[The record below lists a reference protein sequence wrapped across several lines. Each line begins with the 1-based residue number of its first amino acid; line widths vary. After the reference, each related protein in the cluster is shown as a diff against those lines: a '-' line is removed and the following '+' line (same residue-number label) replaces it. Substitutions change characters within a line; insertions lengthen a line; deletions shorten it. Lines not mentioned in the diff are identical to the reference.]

1 MKKLYNALSEQ
12 GKYTKSFEDFQTQ
25 FGSKEGQ
32 EKLYGALER
41 SGDYTKSFEDFSSQF
56 FSGAPAKTNDSASA
70 VPAVESN
77 QNATESQSGNGFS
90 GQPNNRW
97 NSENN
102 RGKRERE
109 LKESEDEG
117 NFFTTPFDDDPNQGW
132 ADDISNSF
140 KETFKNIEKES
151 PVFSAY
157 VKNRSMLPGGGDPL
171 SNAFSLIS
179 KWVQKDDKDD
189 KEAIDNNPELFYKYN
204 GYRNDVS
211 IDKQAEDL
219 YNNKDL
225 DFSDIDSNLAY
236 NRGKNKD
243 FVEEYYLNNPE
254 SKSKLA
260 ESNVSAGDFQGFL
273 TRKGY
278 ISEFEKQKDAGAY
291 QQGDSDLPDNL
302 TMQQDL
308 KMYFDEY
315 LLETASRNIERVVLK
330 EIKDNPAD
338 YKEMTL
344 PEAMDAA
351 DAKLMED
358 PEKNRYGTHLDFNK
372 LENWNS
378 NNWDS
383 INKYDAEQLKNIEE
397 AQQNRTEQKETGLST
412 GLYGTLKTI
421 GSALG
426 GLGDGLED
434 AYDFFKADGKFLGMV
449 YSKGRQANEF
459 RDLRDK
465 SNRRGLRGDENINY
479 LYAEG
484 KQVTIDGK
492 EYIKQANG
500 SIKNITS
507 GFDVSRTM
515 SAEDR
520 KAIDAAIEKGDYTYG
535 SDFDGF
541 GGSIIAGKVIGELG
555 IQILGQKGFG
565 ALRKVASL
573 KYLGKVKNLSKARL
587 DRMQQGVNS
596 KGNMRGVNYGGVTG
610 GAKGTWDTFGKKIPL
625 GISKGMAD
633 AVIFQSGYGAMTGYN
648 QAKTA
653 ALDAGMSMDESE
665 SIANEASLGM
675 AALFAL
681 TTPINPKT
689 GLIDKFFKGTG
700 KNSTANLF
708 KRLINASGNAAGVK
722 KNFGKMIA
730 APLQTRLA
738 KYGATIVSEGAK
750 EKVQEN
756 IQQIGEAGL
765 NKVLNRRAGKDLL
778 KDTYTYEDFIN
789 TSVLSFAA
797 GGFAGGAGNIS
808 TLTGKQ
814 NIMNDSEKVQR
825 LRTLMQNPAKVE
837 KIFNSW
843 VKNGDITKKEADGLN
858 QEVQKFGSN
867 INKMPKFL
875 SDKRMSTE
883 LLKVIDSQSNI
894 TSLENQRKNA
904 IPGEQVLI
912 DEKLKVLKEQ
922 QTKLLIDAQTFLDND
937 NKVFEGKFTKNTA
950 AVVNFAKKLGFG
962 DNRLPRI
969 FESSDAYVTAIY
981 RALKRKERTYL
992 KNVKEGKVKADPDF
1006 KPLTKAG
1013 VAKLVEE
1020 SDGVYLGAGNLF
1032 INKEVA
1038 KQTGK
1043 WTVTSHEIIHP
1054 ILNSLIGSYL
1064 NQKTNYDELM
1074 AILPSKVR
1082 KAINKKIK
1090 DTQGADKQATEFLN
1104 YLSDAIISGELDYD
1118 PSIFDKIRLWF
1129 NNIISKLGLKS
1140 GIKNHEDLHFDDA
1153 RGVYNWLKEY
1163 TSGLKEGG
1171 EVSDKA
1177 IEAIKKAEAKSGKL
1191 VSEDPGLQDPENAM
1205 QFSSSQE
1212 ILDLENALDDA
1223 LDAFAEDPDNP
1234 TLEQNVTKA
1243 ERLLEEAEER
1253 VASGRSAIKQEVKK
1267 DPKKDIEVF
1276 HGGAVKTVN
1285 DIDGIV
1291 YFSESKEQAEEYAKG
1306 NNGKVQSFK
1315 INESEIATEAEVFE
1329 VIRELNIQPKV
1340 EGWTVDDSRLYE
1352 LIDARF
1358 DNAFT
1363 KKDLSRL
1370 NEALAERGIKATRFT
1385 DTDLRS
1391 GRDTENIVLFDKS
1404 AVSKKAKPKVVRPK
1418 KPIRTTDLGPR
1429 DETSQEIMDIYDEG
1443 MEGEVRTNYTGKNPL
1458 PNNLDNKLVPEFE
1471 AYINTI
1477 VNQKFIQT
1485 TDQAFKKADALNVLR
1500 EIVLAAVRTYN
1511 PAKNEDLAGYVKKMV
1526 QTRQSLMFKDVNAKY
1541 TKSLDDAKGVT
1552 ATEDT
1557 QSIDRSGTVERGQ
1570 ATFDELDVVDDTLI
1584 EDIKQDLEKEI
1595 RIRVQ
1600 KGTLSETVDVKKGRD
1615 TYVVSWLENYVNKQL
1630 FKKLSKKLGAIAG
1643 VYPNAVIPGS
1653 YIDFLN
1659 DPKTFDIITKALPIK
1674 SIKKSYSKLF
1684 PVERVGREI
1693 TAEGNP
1699 VFKISKIK
1707 PREFLTY
1714 FVKGNKSTVLERQ
1727 KQLFREILEPLAK
1740 QVVADYATP
1749 ENLAEL
1755 KSIQELA
1762 PDVSQDVQ
1770 AGIIIEAQLNE
1781 LQSQLDR
1788 YKGEKSTFDI
1798 IQFSSSVSAT
1808 QKANIDTALR
1818 PLLANVKNNEFKSSV
1833 IQDILDGL
1841 ESVKDFGDL
1850 AKLVWTA
1857 GTDILSVRS
1866 TREYRAEVLNLLANR
1881 LNYVNTVKF
1890 LISAI
1895 TKSQRIYAYQQK
1907 TIGYNY
1913 AISNFKSSFKNA
1925 KDDATKGKQAELF
1938 LGYVSRSIRTLG
1950 LSGITKNSEV
1960 YSQILKPILGDPTK
1974 YGFSLEEDTVKN
1986 RSYILRDGVRLQ
1998 GLADITRIKSN
2009 FEGSVQTIN
2018 KEAAE
2023 VRAWLLGEA
2032 KNAIAAKDTDAFVG
2046 FLSLLSADQRGPIR
2060 KMSTAGFAFEGLKVK
2075 EAILEHETEAKDI
2088 FIAWKEFLVDE
2099 NEAKLNKA
2107 LDGAKINLVS
2117 KKFDKLL
2124 RKIQTET
2131 GVKGKARYNDQRAI
2145 DFLKGVTILQFSK
2158 TATQAA
2164 ADASKLNTE
2173 FNTIIQDVT
2182 GLDAS
2187 KKISSSKA
2195 TILGSK
2201 KGRFKFFLPPSAE
2214 DFAGLLYKIT
2224 GKKKQGDAHQAW
2236 FKETLFDPFA
2246 KGIREF
2252 ESYKQNAA
2260 AIIKELKKSI
2270 KNTPAGLGK
2279 INKTGFTNDVAV
2291 RVYLWNK
2298 NGFDIPDLT
2307 TEEQTELVDFVNGSP
2322 KLRKFARQLDKALN
2336 GYPEPQGTW
2345 IAGTVTTDA
2354 INKVNT
2360 QKRAEFL
2367 KEWQENADAIF
2378 TKDNISKLE
2387 SQFGENYKE
2396 ALKDILYR
2404 MKTGRNRPSGA
2415 NKLTNVFLN
2424 WVNDSVGTIMFF
2436 NTRSALLQTLSIVN
2450 FINWGDNNPIEAA
2463 KAFSNQKQFW
2473 ADFSMLFNSD
2483 FLKQRRSGLKLDVN
2497 ADEIASAA
2505 ETQTNKAKAAFAALL
2520 KAGFTPTQMA
2530 DSFAIAMGG
2539 ASFIR
2544 NRINKYVSD
2553 GMSKNEAEE
2562 KAFLDFQEIAEETQQ
2577 SSRPDRVSQQQAS
2590 PLGRIILAFANTPM
2604 QYMRLSKKA
2613 FLDLKNGRGDAKT
2626 NITKIIYYTA
2636 VQNIIFSSLQAALFA
2651 MAFDDD
2657 EEAAENKKLRV
2668 ANSMLDS
2675 VLRGAG
2681 IYGAIAS
2688 TIKNIIAEIYNQN
2701 TKDRPDYTVAAQRA
2715 LSISPPVDSKM
2726 RKIMSA
2732 ARAFSYKTTRDKM
2745 TGYGLDNP
2753 AYYAG
2758 GQLVSA
2764 AFNLP
2769 LDRVIRKADNLRV
2782 AVDNDTKMWQS
2793 IALGLGYSQW
2803 DLGLIKNEKSKG
2815 KSGFGTTFK
2824 RSKSSFKSGFGST
2837 FSKK

>member
-1 MKKLYNALSEQ
+1 MNEEALNDSFNLFASNGYNGDLDGYKKLISSNPEALKDSYSLFKNNGYN
-12 GKYTKSFEDFQTQ
+12 KSID
-25 FGSKEGQ
+25 
-32 EKLYGALER
+32 
-41 SGDYTKSFEDFSSQF
+41 DFSSLV
-56 FSGAPAKTNDSASA
+56 GAIPAKTNDSASA

-77 QNATESQSGNGFS
+77 QNATGSQSGNGFS

-109 LKESEDEG
+109 LKESENEG

-291 QQGDSDLPDNL
+291 QQDDSDLPDNL

-344 PEAMDAA
+344 PEAMEAA
-351 DAKLMED
+351 DTKLMED

-421 GSALG
+421 GSAFG

-465 SNRRGLRGDENINY
+465 SNRRGLRGDENIDY

-515 SAEDR
+515 STEDR

-681 TTPINPKT
+681 TTPINPRT
-689 GLIDKFFKGTG
+689 GLIDKIFKGTG

-708 KRLINASGNAAGVK
+708 KQLINASGNAAGVK
-722 KNFGKMIA
+722 RNFGKMIA

-738 KYGATIVSEGAK
+738 KFSAIIASEGGK
-750 EKVQEN
+750 EFVQEN
-756 IQQIGEAGL
+756 VQQLGEVGI
-765 NKVLNRRAGKDLL
+765 NKVLNRRTGKDLL

-797 GGFAGGAGNIS
+797 GGFAGGVGSIS
-808 TLTGKQ
+808 TLTGKKD
-814 NIMNDSEKVQR
+814 IMNDSEKVQR

-843 VKNGDITKKEADGLN
+843 VENGDITKKEADGLN

-1013 VAKLVEE
+1013 VAKLAEE

-1032 INKEVA
+1032 INKEMA

-1177 IEAIKKAEAKSGKL
+1177 IEAIKKAEAKSGNL
-1191 VSEDPGLQDPENAM
+1191 VSEDPGLRDPENAM

-1267 DPKKDIEVF
+1267 E
-1276 HGGAVKTVN
+1276 
-1285 DIDGIV
+1285 
-1291 YFSESKEQAEEYAKG
+1291 
-1306 NNGKVQSFK
+1306 
-1315 INESEIATEAEVFE
+1315 
-1329 VIRELNIQPKV
+1329 
-1340 EGWTVDDSRLYE
+1340 
-1352 LIDARF
+1352 
-1358 DNAFT
+1358 
-1363 KKDLSRL
+1363 
-1370 NEALAERGIKATRFT
+1370 
-1385 DTDLRS
+1385 
-1391 GRDTENIVLFDKS
+1391 
-1404 AVSKKAKPKVVRPK
+1404 AKPKPKAARPK

-1443 MEGEVRTNYTGKNPL
+1443 MEGEVRTNYAGKNPL
-1458 PNNLDNKLVPEFE
+1458 PNNLDNKLVPKFE
-1471 AYINTI
+1471 AYIYTI
-1477 VNQKFIQT
+1477 ANQKFIQT
-1485 TDQAFKKADALNVLR
+1485 KEQGFEKADALNVLR

-1526 QTRQSLMFKDVNAKY
+1526 QTRQSLMFKDVNAEY
-1541 TKSLDDAKGVT
+1541 AKSLDDAKGVST
-1552 ATEDT
+1552 TEDT

-1600 KGTLSETVDVKKGRD
+1600 KGTLSETVDVKKGRE

-1699 VFKISKIK
+1699 IFRISKIQK
-1707 PREFLTY
+1707 KEFLTY

-1808 QKANIDTALR
+1808 QKANIDAALR

-1841 ESVKDFGDL
+1841 KGVKDFGDL

-1960 YSQILKPILGDPTK
+1960 YSQILKPILGDPAK

-2099 NEAKLNKA
+2099 NEAKLNKT

-2131 GVKGKARYNDQRAI
+2131 GIKGKARYNDQRAI
-2145 DFLKGVTILQFSK
+2145 DFLKGVTIIQFSK

-2195 TILGSK
+2195 TMLGSK

-2224 GKKKQGDAHQAW
+2224 GIKKQGDAHQAW

-2260 AIIKELKKSI
+2260 AIIKELKKTI

-2279 INKTGFTNDVAV
+2279 VNKTGFTNDVAV

-2307 TEEQTELVDFVNGSP
+2307 TEEQTELVDFVNSSP
-2322 KLRKFARQLDKALN
+2322 KLRKFARQLDKALS
-2336 GYPEPQGTW
+2336 GYPEPQGKW

-2378 TKDNISKLE
+2378 TKDNLSKLE
-2387 SQFGENYKE
+2387 AQFGENYKE
-2396 ALKDILYR
+2396 ALIDILYR

-2497 ADEIASAA
+2497 SDEIASAA

-2590 PLGRIILAFANTPM
+2590 PLGRIVLAFANTPM

-2675 VLRGAG
+2675 ILRGAG

-2803 DLGLIKNEKSKG
+2803 DLGLIKNKKSKG

-2824 RSKSSFKSGFGST
+2824 RSTSSFKSGFGST
-2837 FSKK
+2837 FKRKK

>member
-1 MKKLYNALSEQ
+1 
-12 GKYTKSFEDFQTQ
+12 
-25 FGSKEGQ
+25 
-32 EKLYGALER
+32 
-41 SGDYTKSFEDFSSQF
+41 
-56 FSGAPAKTNDSASA
+56 
-70 VPAVESN
+70 
-77 QNATESQSGNGFS
+77 
-90 GQPNNRW
+90 
-97 NSENN
+97 
-102 RGKRERE
+102 
-109 LKESEDEG
+109 
-117 NFFTTPFDDDPNQGW
+117 
-132 ADDISNSF
+132 
-140 KETFKNIEKES
+140 
-151 PVFSAY
+151 
-157 VKNRSMLPGGGDPL
+157 
-171 SNAFSLIS
+171 
-179 KWVQKDDKDD
+179 
-189 KEAIDNNPELFYKYN
+189 
-204 GYRNDVS
+204 
-211 IDKQAEDL
+211 
-219 YNNKDL
+219 
-225 DFSDIDSNLAY
+225 
-236 NRGKNKD
+236 
-243 FVEEYYLNNPE
+243 
-254 SKSKLA
+254 
-260 ESNVSAGDFQGFL
+260 
-273 TRKGY
+273 
-278 ISEFEKQKDAGAY
+278 
-291 QQGDSDLPDNL
+291 
-302 TMQQDL
+302 
-308 KMYFDEY
+308 
-315 LLETASRNIERVVLK
+315 
-330 EIKDNPAD
+330 
-338 YKEMTL
+338 
-344 PEAMDAA
+344 
-351 DAKLMED
+351 
-358 PEKNRYGTHLDFNK
+358 
-372 LENWNS
+372 
-378 NNWDS
+378 
-383 INKYDAEQLKNIEE
+383 
-397 AQQNRTEQKETGLST
+397 
-412 GLYGTLKTI
+412 
-421 GSALG
+421 
-426 GLGDGLED
+426 
-434 AYDFFKADGKFLGMV
+434 
-449 YSKGRQANEF
+449 
-459 RDLRDK
+459 
-465 SNRRGLRGDENINY
+465 
-479 LYAEG
+479 
-484 KQVTIDGK
+484 
-492 EYIKQANG
+492 
-500 SIKNITS
+500 
-507 GFDVSRTM
+507 
-515 SAEDR
+515 
-520 KAIDAAIEKGDYTYG
+520 
-535 SDFDGF
+535 
-541 GGSIIAGKVIGELG
+541 
-555 IQILGQKGFG
+555 
-565 ALRKVASL
+565 
-573 KYLGKVKNLSKARL
+573 
-587 DRMQQGVNS
+587 
-596 KGNMRGVNYGGVTG
+596 
-610 GAKGTWDTFGKKIPL
+610 
-625 GISKGMAD
+625 
-633 AVIFQSGYGAMTGYN
+633 
-648 QAKTA
+648 
-653 ALDAGMSMDESE
+653 
-665 SIANEASLGM
+665 
-675 AALFAL
+675 
-681 TTPINPKT
+681 
-689 GLIDKFFKGTG
+689 
-700 KNSTANLF
+700 
-708 KRLINASGNAAGVK
+708 
-722 KNFGKMIA
+722 
-730 APLQTRLA
+730 
-738 KYGATIVSEGAK
+738 
-750 EKVQEN
+750 
-756 IQQIGEAGL
+756 
-765 NKVLNRRAGKDLL
+765 
-778 KDTYTYEDFIN
+778 
-789 TSVLSFAA
+789 
-797 GGFAGGAGNIS
+797 
-808 TLTGKQ
+808 
-814 NIMNDSEKVQR
+814 MNDSEKVQR
-825 LRTLMQNPAKVE
+825 LRTLMQNPTKVE

-1177 IEAIKKAEAKSGKL
+1177 IEAIKKAEAKSGNL
-1191 VSEDPGLQDPENAM
+1191 VSEDPGLRDPENAM

-1458 PNNLDNKLVPEFE
+1458 PNNLDNKLVPKFE

-1798 IQFSSSVSAT
+1798 IQFSKNSYSTSEINELKTVLRLPKNVSKDLTLLQVISVIVKEVISPTAT
-1808 QKANIDTALR
+1808 QVKFKKKDLQSKLKPELYDKIEEDFLHPMSDAYAVIKRKTENGLGVLAEQVVWSTLRKVPGIKVVSKKPKGKSGDSAADIIIRSGKNNYVIEVKGTKNARLTSVDIKGYAFEKGSKEQAYVTRLTPNTDNYNKIIGALTGNNNLKDIINEIKEAKKENPGKVTINENGEFVIDTS
-1818 PLLANVKNNEFKSSV
+1818 LLDTILDGKTLWSKSSV
-1833 IQDILDGL
+1833 
-1841 ESVKDFGDL
+1841 F
-1850 AKLVWTA
+1850 
-1857 GTDILSVRS
+1857 
-1866 TREYRAEVLNLLANR
+1866 Y
-1881 LNYVNTVKF
+1881 
-1890 LISAI
+1890 
-1895 TKSQRIYAYQQK
+1895 
-1907 TIGYNY
+1907 
-1913 AISNFKSSFKNA
+1913 
-1925 KDDATKGKQAELF
+1925 
-1938 LGYVSRSIRTLG
+1938 
-1950 LSGITKNSEV
+1950 KNSNETMVTDV
-1960 YSQILKPILGDPTK
+1960 YKNKSESPSVITFLDLGN
-1974 YGFSLEEDTVKN
+1974 FN
-1986 RSYILRDGVRLQ
+1986 IDGVRSLFNYPTFR
-1998 GLADITRIKSN
+1998 GEIKSVGALRAFSQDKGTKQRLAFIVESKFAN
-2009 FEGSVQTIN
+2009 
-2018 KEAAE
+2018 AAASD
-2023 VRAWLLGEA
+2023 VLA
-2032 KNAIAAKDTDAFVG
+2032 KSSTSPA
-2046 FLSLLSADQRGPIR
+2046 LSAKSIQGDINP
-2060 KMSTAGFAFEGLKVK
+2060 
-2075 EAILEHETEAKDI
+2075 TE
-2088 FIAWKEFLVDE
+2088 V
-2099 NEAKLNKA
+2099 N
-2107 LDGAKINLVS
+2107 
-2117 KKFDKLL
+2117 
-2124 RKIQTET
+2124 
-2131 GVKGKARYNDQRAI
+2131 
-2145 DFLKGVTILQFSK
+2145 FSK
-2158 TATQAA
+2158 TT
-2164 ADASKLNTE
+2164 DPKNLNKQ
-2173 FNTIIQDVT
+2173 FNNIIEEVT

-2195 TILGSK
+2195 TMLGSK

-2279 INKTGFTNDVAV
+2279 VNKTGFTNDVAV

-2307 TEEQTELVDFVNGSP
+2307 TEEQTELVDFVNSSP
-2322 KLRKFARQLDKALN
+2322 KLRKFARQLDKALS
-2336 GYPEPQGTW
+2336 GYPEPQGKW

-2378 TKDNISKLE
+2378 TKDNLSKLE
-2387 SQFGENYKE
+2387 AQFGENYKE
-2396 ALKDILYR
+2396 ALMDILYR

-2613 FLDLKNGRGDAKT
+2613 FLDLKNGRGDTKT